1 MMSELLWIARPTR
14 IDKPE
19 PPKPTIMSPTFL
31 DWKISPKIERYRV
44 LGLGERDPE
53 YEGSFILPVSTSHF
67 EDGRFRNRR
76 RRMHIITRKFYTNA
90 TYSRGLG
97 KERVVAA
104 VTAISRGGE
113 LLPPTVGEIILLRR
127 RLVAAKVP
135 KSGYYESGLGARK
148 FFSKDDMMWASMLC
162 NNKLPPTVN
171 VRDMPVWDG
180 TDRARVVLEQIFGE
194 AVPSFA
200 GYIFFNT
207 DSLRE
212 VFSGIGIVLLRPH
225 RRK

>member
-1 MMSELLWIARPTR
+1 MSTR
-14 IDKPE
+14 SE
-19 PPKPTIMSPTFL
+19 PKMTIMSPTFL

-113 LLPPTVGEIILLRR
+113 LLPPTSDEIILLRR

-135 KSGYYESGLGARK
+135 KSGYYGAGIGSRTYWY
-148 FFSKDDMMWASMLC
+148 SKGDMMWASMLC
-162 NNKLPPTVN
+162 NNVSPPVFN
-171 VRDMPVWDG
+171 VRDMAVWDFG
-180 TDRARVVLEQIFGE
+180 DRARVVLEQIFGE

-212 VFSGIGIVLLRPH
+212 VFSGIGIVQLRQH